1 MSDTLSSVRP
11 REPTGPRPV
20 VDARALERLLA
31 RAQEIRDEELGR
43 LLAATPAS
51 ARLFERARRILP
63 FGVVSSFQKM
73 QPYPLYLTH
82 GKASRVWDQDGREYL
97 DFHGGFGA
105 MVVGHAHPRIV
116 EALHEA
122 AGRGTHFAVTT
133 EEAVAYGEAICRR
146 FNLEAIRFANSG
158 TEATM
163 DAIRVARAA
172 TGRDVVCKIEGSY
185 HGHHDS
191 VMFSV
196 LPNADVM
203 GGRERPSSAPVSKG
217 MVKDAAKY
225 IEVVPFNDAD
235 HLERVFTER
244 GKDIACL
251 IMEPAMMNIGIV
263 LPQPG
268 YLQRARELCTR
279 HGVVFIY
286 DEIKTGFTI
295 APGGAT
301 ERFGVQPDLV
311 CLAKAIA
318 GGLPAAAFGG
328 REDLM
333 RLIER
338 GVSQQG
344 TYNGNPLVS
353 HVGLVVL
360 NEILTPAAYQH
371 FARLGERLAAGCQ
384 RTIDRFGIPAHSIDL
399 GAKGCVSYRA
409 TPLKNYRDFLDTR
422 PELFAAS
429 YPWLLNRGIFMTP
442 GDEEQWTLSVQH
454 TDADVDRYI
463 EVFTDFCEALGR

>member
-1 MSDTLSSVRP
+1 MTTSLAGERAVSD
-11 REPTGPRPV
+11 
-20 VDARALERLLA
+20 RLLG
-31 RAQEIRDEELGR
+31 RAQDIGQAEMTR
-43 LLAATPAS
+43 LLDRTPRSAQLFDRAART
-51 ARLFERARRILP
+51 LP

-73 QPYPLYLTH
+73 QPYPIYV
-82 GKASRVWDQDGREYL
+82 SRGRGSHVWDQDGSEYL
-97 DFHGGFGA
+97 DFHCGFGA

-116 EALHEA
+116 EAIHEA
-122 AGRGTHFAVTT
+122 AARGTHFAVTT
-133 EEAVAYGEAICRR
+133 ESAVAFGEEICRR
-146 FNLEAIRFANSG
+146 FNLEMLRFTNSG

-191 VMFSV
+191 VMFSIV
-196 LPNADVM
+196 PNADLM
-203 GGRERPSSAPVSKG
+203 GGRDRPGSAPVSKG

-225 IEVVPFNDAD
+225 IQVVPFNDAD
-235 HLERVFTER
+235 HLERVLEER

-263 LPQPG
+263 VPQPG
-268 YLQRARELCTR
+268 YLQRVRELCTK

-295 APGGAT
+295 AAGGAT

-333 RLIER
+333 RLIEQ
-338 GVSQQG
+338 GVSQMG

-353 HVGLVVL
+353 HVGLVTLTEV
-360 NEILTPAAYQH
+360 LTPEAYRH
-371 FARLGERLAAGCQ
+371 FARIGSRLARGCQ
-384 RTIDRFGIPAHSIDL
+384 AVIDRFGLPAHTVDL
-399 GAKGCVSYRA
+399 GAKGCVSYRP
-409 TPLKNYRDFLDTR
+409 TPMKDYRDFLDTR

-429 YPWLLNRGIFMTP
+429 FPWLLNRGIFMTP

-463 EVFTDFCEALGR
+463 EVFSEFAAALAG

>member
-1 MSDTLSSVRP
+1 MSTTVAASERSASDRLL
-11 REPTGPRPV
+11 G
-20 VDARALERLLA
+20 RAQEIGQAEMARLLA
-31 RAQEIRDEELGR
+31 RTSRSAQLFQR
-43 LLAATPAS
+43 AT
-51 ARLFERARRILP
+51 RMLP

-73 QPYPLYLTH
+73 QPYPIYLTH
-82 GKASRVWDQDGREYL
+82 GRGSHVWDQDGSEYL
-97 DFHGGFGA
+97 DFHCGFGA
-105 MVVGHAHPRIV
+105 MVVGHVHPRIV
-116 EALHEA
+116 EAIAEA

-133 EEAVAYGEAICRR
+133 ETAVAFGEEICRR
-146 FNLEAIRFANSG
+146 FNLEMLRFTNSG
-158 TEATM
+158 TESTM

-191 VMFSV
+191 VMFSIV
-196 LPNADVM
+196 PNADLM
-203 GGRERPSSAPVSKG
+203 GGRDRPGSAPVSKG

-235 HLERVFTER
+235 HLERVFQER
-244 GKDIACL
+244 GHEIACL

-263 LPQPG
+263 VPQPG
-268 YLQRARELCTR
+268 YLRRVRELCTK
-279 HGVVFIY
+279 HGVVFIF

-295 APGGAT
+295 AAGGAT

-311 CLAKAIA
+311 CLAKAIS

-338 GVSQQG
+338 GVSQMG

-353 HVGLVVL
+353 HVGLVTLTEVL
-360 NEILTPAAYQH
+360 TADAYRH
-371 FARLGERLAAGCQ
+371 LGRLGTRLVQGCQ
-384 RTIDRFGIPAHSIDL
+384 AAIDRYGIPAHTVDL
-399 GAKGCVSYRA
+399 GAKGCVSYRP
-409 TPLKNYRDFLDTR
+409 TPMKDYRDFLDTR

-429 YPWLLNRGIFMTP
+429 FPWLLNRGIFMTP

-463 EVFTDFCEALGR
+463 AVFEEFCRALAA

>member
-1 MSDTLSSVRP
+1 MTATVPSPEQAGLD
-11 REPTGPRPV
+11 
-20 VDARALERLLA
+20 RLLA
-31 RAQEIRDEELGR
+31 RAQQMCDEEMRR
-43 LLAATPAS
+43 LLARTPGS
-51 ARLFERARRILP
+51 AALFERARRTLP
-63 FGVVSSFQKM
+63 FGVVSSFQKVLPLSGVRLPGQG
-73 QPYPLYLTH
+73 QPHLGP
-82 GKASRVWDQDGREYL
+82 GRAASISTSMAASARWWS
-97 DFHGGFGA
+97 
-105 MVVGHAHPRIV
+105 GHAHPRIV
-116 EALHEA
+116 EAINEA
-122 AGRGTHFAVTT
+122 ASRGTHFAVTT
-133 EEAVAYGEAICRR
+133 EEAVEFGEEICRR
-146 FNLEAIRFANSG
+146 FNLEMIRFANSG

-185 HGHHDS
+185 HGHHDA

-196 LPNADVM
+196 VPNADVM
-203 GGRERPSSAPVSKG
+203 GGRERPAKAPVSKG
-217 MVKDAAKY
+217 LVKDAHRY

-235 HLERVFTER
+235 HLERLFDEQ
-244 GKDIACL
+244 GQEIACL

-268 YLQRARELCTR
+268 YLQRVRELCTR
-279 HGVVFIY
+279 HGVIFIF

-333 RLIER
+333 RLIEQ
-338 GVSQQG
+338 GVSQMG

-353 HVGLVVL
+353 HVGLVML
-360 NEILTPAAYQH
+360 REILTPDGLPALRRAGHAA
-371 FARLGERLAAGCQ
+371 RPTGCERGDPAATASRPTPSTSAPRAASPTG
-384 RTIDRFGIPAHSIDL
+384 
-399 GAKGCVSYRA
+399 A
-409 TPLKNYRDFLDTR
+409 TPMTNYRDFLETR

-429 YPWLLNRGIFMTP
+429 YPVAAQPRHLHDARRRGA
-442 GDEEQWTLSVQH
+442 V
-454 TDADVDRYI
+454 DAVGAAHRARRRPLH
-463 EVFTDFCEALGR
+463 EVFTGVLQRR

>member
-1 MSDTLSSVRP
+1 MTTTVAAGDRAVSD
-11 REPTGPRPV
+11 
-20 VDARALERLLA
+20 RLLG
-31 RAQEIRDEELGR
+31 RAQEIGQVEMAR
-43 LLAATPAS
+43 LLSRTPRSAQLFQRAT
-51 ARLFERARRILP
+51 RTLP

-73 QPYPLYLTH
+73 QPYPIYVTH
-82 GKASRVWDQDGREYL
+82 GRGSHIWDQDGSEYL
-97 DFHGGFGA
+97 DFHCGFGA

-116 EALHEA
+116 EAVHQA
-122 AGRGTHFAVTT
+122 ASRGTHFAATT
-133 EEAVAYGEAICRR
+133 ESAVAFAEEICRR
-146 FNLEAIRFANSG
+146 FNLEALRFTNSG
-158 TEATM
+158 TESTM

-172 TGRDVVCKIEGSY
+172 TGRDVICKIEGSY

-191 VMFSV
+191 VMFSIV
-196 LPNADVM
+196 PNADLM
-203 GGRERPSSAPVSKG
+203 GGRDRPGSAPVSKG

-225 IEVVPFNDAD
+225 IQVVPFNDAD
-235 HLERVFTER
+235 HLERVFQER
-244 GKDIACL
+244 GAEIACL

-263 LPQPG
+263 VPQPG
-268 YLQRARELCTR
+268 YLKRVRELCTKY
-279 HGVVFIY
+279 GVVFIY

-295 APGGAT
+295 AAGGAT

-338 GVSQQG
+338 GVSQMG

-353 HVGLVVL
+353 HVGLVTLTEV
-360 NEILTPAAYQH
+360 LTPDAYAH
-371 FARLGERLAAGCQ
+371 FARIGTRLVQGCQ
-384 RTIDRFGIPAHSIDL
+384 AAIDRHGIPAHTVDL
-399 GAKGCVSYRA
+399 GAKGCVSYRP
-409 TPLKNYRDFLDTR
+409 TPMKDYRDFLDTR

-454 TDADVDRYI
+454 TEADVDRYI
-463 EVFTDFCEALGR
+463 SVFGEFCAAIAA